1 MCILLHNTALMSPRL
16 ILAFSLSLA
25 LHISVLLPDALKRL
39 AVAPPRPVLQ
49 ASLRLPP
56 IPVPEVPPEEPLL
69 KNTFEAQETTE
80 PPALPVPPTPPTP
93 PAPPPQVT
101 PPKPQPKAVAKREI
115 QAAQRKLSQH
125 LFYPTEAVERG
136 IEGEVRLILKLNA
149 DGGVDEVDIAASSGH
164 AILDNAAIKAAYAM
178 GKLTG
183 ATSRELILPVF
194 FQLQ

>member
-80 PPALPVPPTPPTP
+80 PPALPAPPP
-93 PAPPPQVT
+93 PPPQVT

-164 AILDNAAIKAAYAM
+164 AILDNAAIKAACAM

-183 ATSRELILPVF
+183 ATSRELILPVI

>member
-80 PPALPVPPTPPTP
+80 PPALPAPPP
-93 PAPPPQVT
+93 PPPQVT

-149 DGGVDEVDIAASSGH
+149 NGGVDEVDIAASSGH

-183 ATSRELILPVF
+183 ATSRELILPVI

>member
-1 MCILLHNTALMSPRL
+1 MSPRL

-80 PPALPVPPTPPTP
+80 PPALPVPPTPP
-93 PAPPPQVT
+93 PQVT
-101 PPKPQPKAVAKREI
+101 PPKPQPKVVAKREI
-115 QAAQRKLSQH
+115 QAVQRKLSK
-125 LFYPTEAVERG
+125 LVFYPTENVMLG
-136 IEGEVRLILKLNA
+136 IEGEVHLIIKLDS
-149 DGGVDEVDIAASSGH
+149 DGRVEDVSVAASSGLEN
-164 AILDNAAIKAAYAM
+164 LDNAAIKAAYAL

-183 ATSRELILPVF
+183 VTSRELIVPVI
-194 FQLQ
+194 FQLE

>member
-80 PPALPVPPTPPTP
+80 PPALPVPPP
-93 PAPPPQVT
+93 PPPQVT

-183 ATSRELILPVF
+183 ATSRELILPVI